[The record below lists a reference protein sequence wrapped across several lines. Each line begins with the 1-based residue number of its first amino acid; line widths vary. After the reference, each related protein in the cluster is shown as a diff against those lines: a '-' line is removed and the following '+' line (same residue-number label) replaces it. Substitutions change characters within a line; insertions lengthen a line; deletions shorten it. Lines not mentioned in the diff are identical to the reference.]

1 MFTQKVFIQQIFT
14 QKNFHTKIFSHK
26 LIAIVTR
33 TIIIVIIVSLL
44 ELD

>member
-1 MFTQKVFIQQIFT
+1 MLTQKVFIQQIFT